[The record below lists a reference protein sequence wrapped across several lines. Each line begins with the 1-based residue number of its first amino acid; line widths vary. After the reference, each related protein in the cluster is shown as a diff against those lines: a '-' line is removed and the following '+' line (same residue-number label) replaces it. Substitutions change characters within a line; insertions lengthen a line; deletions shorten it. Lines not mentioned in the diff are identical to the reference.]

1 MKTAATPKEIED
13 LAKKVDKL
21 GESLSNKEKTLLLGV
36 FGMAQSYIASN
47 VERSATSSKAKNYAA
62 NPKIADLQIEAAST
76 GDLPK
81 LSDGLI
87 DAFKPGLPSAL
98 TGVSGAN
105 LENDVGVGVGAP
117 CVDVSWS
124 KDTA

>member
-21 GESLSNKEKTLLLGV
+21 GESLSDKEKTLLLGV
-36 FGMAQSYIASN
+36 FGMAQSYLAAN
-47 VERSATSSKAKNYAA
+47 VEKAAKSPQAKNFAA
-62 NPKIADLQIEAAST
+62 NPKIGDLQIQAASK

-81 LSDGLI
+81 LSEGLI
-87 DAFKPGLPSAL
+87 DAFKPGLPSAVG
-98 TGVSGAN
+98 GVSGAN
-105 LENDVGVGVGAP
+105 AAEAVGVGVGGP

-124 KDTA
+124 RD